1 MLILKRRENETVAVI
16 DKATGEK
23 SLDVIVV
30 ELRPGSVRIGFP
42 ADPTRFAV
50 HRQEVIERQRSE
62 GAKP

>member
-23 SLDVIVV
+23 ILDVIVV
-30 ELRPGSVRIGFP
+30 ELRPGSVRIGFS